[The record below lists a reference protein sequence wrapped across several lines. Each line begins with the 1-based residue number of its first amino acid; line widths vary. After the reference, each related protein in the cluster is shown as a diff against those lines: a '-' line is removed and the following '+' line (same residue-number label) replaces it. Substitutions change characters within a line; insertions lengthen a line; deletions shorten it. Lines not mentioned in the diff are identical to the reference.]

1 MTVDKL
7 LHEVP
12 IPDGDGDVNKIRG
25 DITAWRRSLD
35 SIERVLYHS
44 PDDAVV
50 LVRHLHERL
59 SSLLPTIAKDE
70 SLVISYESLETDL
83 RKVNILIQGVP
94 NVATLEQAAGML
106 RLSLRQFEKTH
117 TLNIYHAWKNR
128 LSPRR
133 VYLICVS
140 LLFIVAAALTVNESV
155 LSYNLERFDERY
167 IQGNELLYEGRYSEA
182 VQVYREAL
190 EILPHHPKSASV
202 YNNLGWALQQMN
214 LLDESITSY
223 QSAIELDENFDLAR
237 NNLAAVLRL
246 KNINK

>member
-1 MTVDKL
+1 MSIEKL
-7 LHEVP
+7 LHKAP
-12 IPDGDGDVNKIRG
+12 TPDSDVNKIRG
-25 DITAWRRSLD
+25 DIIAWRRSLD

-83 RKVNILIQGVP
+83 RKVNTLIQGVP

-106 RLSLRQFEKTH
+106 RLSLGQFEKNH
-117 TLNIYHAWKNR
+117 TLNIFHAWKNR
-128 LSPRR
+128 FSPRR

-140 LLFIVAAALTVNESV
+140 LLFLVAAALTINEFV
-155 LSYNLERFDERY
+155 VHNPLAQFDELY
-167 IQGNELLYEGRYSEA
+167 SQGIVLLREGRYSEA

-202 YNNLGWALQQMN
+202 YNNLGWAFQKMN

-223 QSAIELDENFDLAR
+223 RSAIELDENFDRAR